1 MSDKFVYV
9 TYIRTTREK
18 VWEALTKPEF
28 TRQFW
33 YGTAL
38 ESGWSKG
45 APWKMVNSEGTVTD
59 EGEVLEV
66 EKPSHL
72 VLSWRHQWRPE
83 LKAEGEARCTI
94 DLEMTKDMVKLT
106 VVHEIGRDGSKLIH
120 AVSGGWPQILSSLK
134 SMLETGKALERA
146 G

>member
-1 MSDKFVYV
+1 MSDRFVYV

-18 VWEALTKPEF
+18 VWDALTKPEA
-28 TRQFW
+28 TRAFW

-59 EGEVLEV
+59 EGEVLEI
-66 EKPSHL
+66 EKPKHL
-72 VLSWRHQWRPE
+72 VLAWRHQWRPE

-94 DLEMTKDMVKLT
+94 DLETTKDMVKLT
-106 VVHEIGRDGSKLIH
+106 VTHEIDATDSKLIR

-134 SMLETGKALERA
+134 SMLETGKALERV
-146 G
+146 